1 MTTTTEQTTDLL
13 ANLVESDHEAVTTL
27 VGSGRRRGGDWD
39 NRPGWDN
46 WKKTPGPWD
55 NRPSWDNWKKR

>member
-1 MTTTTEQTTDLL
+1 MSRATERTKSLL
-13 ANLVESDHEAVTTL
+13 AKLVESNHEVVTALTGARRHEAE
-27 VGSGRRRGGDWD
+27 WD
-39 NRPGWDN
+39 NRPSWDN

>member
-1 MTTTTEQTTDLL
+1 MTTATKQTTDLL

-27 VGSGRRRGGDWD
+27 VGSGRRGGDWD

>member
-1 MTTTTEQTTDLL
+1 MSTAHESTTNPLADLI
-13 ANLVESDHEAVTTL
+13 ESDHEAVTAL
-27 VGSGRRRGGDWD
+27 VGTSRSGGEWD